1 MATPGTEV
9 IWATRTLMTALK
21 RALSLA
27 TCSLL
32 LLFAVSCA
40 TGRPP
45 TPVLPLVI
53 SPAALPAAVINVPY
67 SATLTSVGGMGPFTW
82 AMSSGTLPPGLTLS
96 PAGVISGTPTVLGST
111 TFKVQVTDSQTPIAA
126 VDIATKTI
134 TVSPALAVSTTSLT
148 SGSVGVPY
156 TASLSAT
163 GGVPPYT
170 WSITS
175 GTLPAGLTLQSSGF
189 ISGTPTNQESQTF
202 TVQVSDSESP
212 PATASAPLTL
222 TINGPTSRLNGT
234 YVFSFS
240 GYNGG
245 NLVEQAGTF
254 TADGNGNITAGLM
267 DSNSV
272 VGVKTNLTFTG
283 TYSIGATNTGPM
295 TLNIPTLG
303 TFTYQVAAPASGT
316 IRFIQNGNTGNQ
328 GTGYMRKVTSVVKIT
343 LAQLAASWAY
353 GGAGVDVAA
362 SRYAA
367 AGTFTADTTGAWT
380 ALEEDSNDNGTVT
393 HSTAGTGNFLTIDPV
408 TQRGTAAMTVNSA
421 TTNYSFY
428 AASTTELIMLSID
441 PVSSLAPLSLFTLFN
456 NPANWSNSSLNTT
469 TVAQLQGAGV
479 SNGNA
484 VPYGL
489 LATATFNGQGGL
501 SVSTD
506 ENLGGTLSAN
516 KYPAATYN
524 IATNGRATVSGFG
537 SSPIVMYFSG
547 NTAFTLVGDAAV
559 TAGTTVPQFGSPY
572 TNSSI
577 SGSYQGATLQTVLPS
592 VTVEDDSA
600 SADGNGNLAL
610 TYDISGPGGPQ
621 QGLTAA
627 LTYSVDST
635 GRAPLVNNG
644 STVGIAYVVTGSS
657 GSAGKILV
665 LSTDANAKIN
675 DLEK

>member
-1 MATPGTEV
+1 MATPGTAV

-21 RALSLA
+21 RVLSLA

-32 LLFAVSCA
+32 LLFALSCA

-96 PAGVISGTPTVLGST
+96 PAGVISGTPTVLGPT

-175 GTLPAGLTLQSSGF
+175 GTLPAGLTLSSSGF

-254 TADGNGNITAGLM
+254 SADGNGNITAGLM
-267 DSNSV
+267 DSNSL
-272 VGVKTNLTFTG
+272 VGVKTSLTFTG
-283 TYSIGATNTGPM
+283 TYSIGSTNTGPM

-303 TFTYQVAAPASGT
+303 IFTYQVAAPASGT

-328 GTGYMRKVTSVVKIT
+328 GTGYIRKVTSPTKIT
-343 LAQLAASWAY
+343 LAQLAASWAF
-353 GGAGVDVAA
+353 GGTGADVAA

-367 AGTFTADTTGAWT
+367 AGTFTADATGAWT
-380 ALEEDSNDNGTVT
+380 ALEDDANDNGTVT
-393 HSTAGTGNFLTIDPV
+393 HNTAGTGNFLTIDPV
-408 TQRGTAAMTVNSA
+408 TQRGTAAMTVNSV
-421 TTNYSFY
+421 TTNFSFY
-428 AASTTELIMLSID
+428 PVSTGELVMLSID
-441 PVSSLAPLSLFTLFN
+441 PVSSLAPLSLFTLYT
-456 NPANWSNSSLNTT
+456 NPGNWSNSALNTT
-469 TVAQLQGAGV
+469 TVAQLQGSGV
-479 SNGNA
+479 SNNSS

-489 LATATFNGQGGL
+489 LAIAIFNGSGGL
-501 SVSTD
+501 SVTTD
-506 ENLGGTLSAN
+506 ENLGGTMSAN

-537 SSPIVMYFSG
+537 SNPIVMYFSG
-547 NTAFTLVGDAAV
+547 GTAFTLVGDAAV

-577 SGSYQGATLQTVLPS
+577 SGSYQGATLQTVLPT

-627 LTYSVDST
+627 LTYSVDTT

-644 STVGIAYVVTGSS
+644 TTVGIAYVVTGAS
-657 GSAGKILV
+657 GSSGKILV

>member
-1 MATPGTEV
+1 M
-9 IWATRTLMTALK
+9 
-21 RALSLA
+21 
-27 TCSLL
+27 
-32 LLFAVSCA
+32 
-40 TGRPP
+40 
-45 TPVLPLVI
+45 
-53 SPAALPAAVINVPY
+53 
-67 SATLTSVGGMGPFTW
+67 
-82 AMSSGTLPPGLTLS
+82 
-96 PAGVISGTPTVLGST
+96 
-111 TFKVQVTDSQTPIAA
+111 
-126 VDIATKTI
+126 DIATKSI
-134 TVSPALAVSTTSLT
+134 TVNQPLAVSTTSLT
-148 SGSVGVPY
+148 GGSVGVPY
-156 TASLSAT
+156 SASLSAT
-163 GGVPPYT
+163 GGVSPYT
-170 WSITS
+170 WSVTS
-175 GTLPAGLTLQSSGF
+175 GTLPAGLTLSTSGF
-189 ISGTPTNQESQTF
+189 ISGTPTIQGSQTF
-202 TVQVSDSESP
+202 TVQVTDSESP
-212 PATASAPLTL
+212 AATASASLTL
-222 TINGPTSRLNGT
+222 TINGPTFRLNGT

-240 GYNGG
+240 GYSSG

-254 TADGNGNITAGLM
+254 TADGQGNITAGLM

-303 TFTYQVAAPASGT
+303 TFTYQVAVPASGT
-316 IRFIQNGNTGNQ
+316 IRFIQNGTGGNQ

-343 LAQLAASWAY
+343 LAQLAASWAF
-353 GGAGVDVAA
+353 GGTGADVTS

-367 AGTFTADTTGAWT
+367 AGTFTADNTGAWT
-380 ALEEDSNDNGTVT
+380 ALEEDSNDNGTVAHT
-393 HSTAGTGNFLTIDPV
+393 TAGTGNFLTLDPV
-408 TQRGTAAMTVNSA
+408 TQRGTAAMTVNSVK
-421 TTNYSFY
+421 TNYSFY
-428 AASTTELIMLSID
+428 PVSTTELVMLSID
-441 PVSSLAPLSLFTLFN
+441 PVSSSAPLSLFRLLT
-456 NPANWSNSSLNTT
+456 NPGNWSNTALKTT

-479 SNGNA
+479 SNGNS

-489 LATATFNGQGGL
+489 LAIAIFDGKGGL

-506 ENLGGTLSAN
+506 ENLGGTMSAN
-516 KYPAATYN
+516 KYSAATYN

-577 SGSYQGATLQTVLPS
+577 SGSYQGATLQTVLPT

-600 SADGNGNLAL
+600 VADGAGNLAL
-610 TYDISGPGGPQ
+610 TYDTSGPGGPQ
-621 QGLTAA
+621 QGLSAA

-644 STVGIAYVVTGSS
+644 STVGIAYVVTGASGSS
-657 GSAGKILV
+657 GKIFV